1 MSEFGWLS
9 RTELIIGREGLKKL
23 AKKHVLVVGLGGVG
37 SFAAEFIGRS
47 GIGEMT
53 IVDGDV
59 VDITNVNRQL
69 VATQRNLGQSKA
81 EWMEERLLAINPN
94 MKVRAIQEFLY
105 PEAMTNLLI
114 ENRYDYIVD
123 CIDSLTPKLNLIV
136 GALQQGFPLV
146 SSMGAGGKIDPTQI
160 RVVDIS
166 KTYECKLAMYV
177 RKNLKS
183 RGIKTGFKAV
193 FSTEKILKESLI
205 LTDGSNFKKS
215 AYGTMSFLPAA
226 FGCASASTVINELL
240 KLY

>member
-1 MSEFGWLS
+1 MSEYGWLS

-136 GALQQGFPLV
+136 GALQ
-146 SSMGAGGKIDPTQI
+146 
-160 RVVDIS
+160 
-166 KTYECKLAMYV
+166 
-177 RKNLKS
+177 
-183 RGIKTGFKAV
+183 
-193 FSTEKILKESLI
+193 
-205 LTDGSNFKKS
+205 
-215 AYGTMSFLPAA
+215 
-226 FGCASASTVINELL
+226 
-240 KLY
+240 